1 MLQFERLFLVSALK
15 LKDKIENMDD
25 TQISLYERDLNT
37 FLCYWPKHK
46 KIIKSSVK
54 IRNYQLLS
62 QELVSISLMLDN
74 IYAYDI
80 SKECRINNPK
90 EMPYEEIEKNV
101 HFILETVSMLAIDI
115 QIAMSNKSTFS
126 NNITKADDNE
136 IKTILAVDDVPLFLK
151 NLKVTLKDMPYKVV
165 CVTSAKDALRFL
177 ENNQPDLFFLDIEMP
192 EMNGYQL
199 AEKIIKSGQNAPII
213 FMTGNSSSEDVE
225 KALANGGSDYV
236 IKTMHKEYIIEKI
249 KRYI

>member
-25 TQISLYERDLNT
+25 TQISLYEQDLNA
-37 FLCYWPKHK
+37 FLCDWHK
-46 KIIKSSVK
+46 RKRTIKNSLK
-54 IRNYQLLS
+54 IRNYQMLL
-62 QELVSISLMLDN
+62 QELAGVALLLN
-74 IYAYDI
+74 KIYAYDI
-80 SKECRINNPK
+80 SKECSITGLD
-90 EMPYEEIEKNV
+90 EMPYDEIEKKV
-101 HFILETVSMLAIDI
+101 HFIIETVSMLAIDI
-115 QIAMSNKSTFS
+115 QIATSNKSTVS
-126 NNITKADDNE
+126 TNITKADDNE

-151 NLKVTLKDMPYKVV
+151 NLKIMLKDMPYKVV

-192 EMNGYQL
+192 DMNGYQL
-199 AEKIIKSGQNAPII
+199 AEKIISSGQNAPII

-236 IKTMHKEYIIEKI
+236 IKTMHKEYIIDKI
-249 KRYI
+249 MRYI